1 MLLIILFNNC
11 VVTYTFTN
19 WEFMKNKNK
28 VLGAICILLCF
39 LSPSII
45 AEEKQTNFGIDFGW
59 AFIDIGA
66 AKTAQNIAN
75 ISGST
80 VTYTSDTGAFAGR
93 IYGDY
98 KISENIYG
106 EVGYFLSGEVNA
118 KYTLSGATASEAYS
132 VSGLDFSGVYKG
144 DSGFFAKGGI
154 HSSTV
159 DGKANITIS
168 GTSYAAKAA
177 ASGTGALFGFG
188 FDLEDG
194 SRYGYTFYSSL
205 GGLAD
210 ADVGLLYYGWR
221 F

>member
-1 MLLIILFNNC
+1 
-11 VVTYTFTN
+11 
-19 WEFMKNKNK
+19 MKNKNK
-28 VLGAICILLCF
+28 IICTIYLLLCF
-39 LSPSII
+39 LSPSAF
-45 AEEKQTNFGIDFGW
+45 AEEKQTNVGIDFGW

-66 AKTAQNIAN
+66 DNTAQNIAN
-75 ISGST
+75 LSGST
-80 VTYTSDTGAFAGR
+80 VTYTSDTGSFVGR

-118 KYTLSGATASEAYS
+118 KYTLSGVTASEAYS
-132 VSGLDFSGVYKG
+132 VSGLDFSGVYKS

-168 GTSYAAKAA
+168 GTTYAAKAA
-177 ASGTGALFGFG
+177 ASGTGTLCGLG

-194 SRYGYTFYSSL
+194 SRVGYTFYSSL

-210 ADVGLLYYGWR
+210 ADAGFLYYGWR